1 MMNVDLQQLI
11 RVLTTHTRRD
21 LERAAERCVT
31 RGGTQ
36 VLVEDMLLALLEHP
50 QGLLV
55 RALQDAGVE
64 QGELQ
69 ATLQPRVGQGTSR
82 NPVFAP
88 LLVQWLQQALVVAQL
103 ELAQSQVGDAALILA
118 LLRNP

>member
-69 ATLQPRVGQGTSR
+69 ATLQPRVGRALHAIRCLRRCWCNGCSKRWWLPNWNWR
-82 NPVFAP
+82 NPRSVTQP
-88 LLVQWLQQALVVAQL
+88 
-103 ELAQSQVGDAALILA
+103 
-118 LLRNP
+118 